1 MADIFDVIADAT
13 RRQIMNVLLDRYL
26 SPASETGE
34 ISVGD
39 LVEQLAL
46 SQPTVSKHLK
56 VLRDHGLVAVRE
68 DGQHRFYH
76 LDSAPL
82 EDIEDWILPFLSADF
97 DSADFDSADF
107 DSADFDSA
115 DFDSADF
122 DGDDLNEDIESILDD
137 AALQDSDA
145 AVFAAWSGADVGE
158 TIGRKIAE
166 GSHQARTVIHDASEQ
181 VQKRLPKRFRH
192 ES

>member
-56 VLRDHGLVAVRE
+56 VLRDHGLVTVRE
-68 DGQHRFYH
+68 DGQHRFYR

-82 EDIEDWILPFLSADF
+82 EDVEDWILPFLSADF
-97 DSADFDSADF
+97 DSADFDST
-107 DSADFDSA
+107 
-115 DFDSADF
+115 DF
-122 DGDDLNEDIESILDD
+122 DGDDLNDDIESLLDH
-137 AALQDSDA
+137 AALQDPDA
-145 AVFAAWSGADVGE
+145 AVLVARSGGDVGE

-192 ES
+192 DS

>member
-56 VLRDHGLVAVRE
+56 VLRDHGLVTVRE

-97 DSADFDSADF
+97 DSTDFDR
-107 DSADFDSA
+107 
-115 DFDSADF
+115 
-122 DGDDLNEDIESILDD
+122 DDLNQDIESLLDD
-137 AALQDSDA
+137 AALQDPDA
-145 AVFAAWSGADVGE
+145 AVFAARSGADVGE

>member
-107 DSADFDSA
+107 DSADFD
-115 DFDSADF
+115 
-122 DGDDLNEDIESILDD
+122 GDDLNEDIESILDD

>member
-1 MADIFDVIADAT
+1 
-13 RRQIMNVLLDRYL
+13 MNVLLDRYL

-56 VLRDHGLVAVRE
+56 VLRDHGLVTVRE

-97 DSADFDSADF
+97 DSADFDGNDF
-107 DSADFDSA
+107 DR
-115 DFDSADF
+115 
-122 DGDDLNEDIESILDD
+122 DDLNQDIESLLDD
-137 AALQDSDA
+137 AALQDPDA
-145 AVFAAWSGADVGE
+145 AVFAARSGADVGE